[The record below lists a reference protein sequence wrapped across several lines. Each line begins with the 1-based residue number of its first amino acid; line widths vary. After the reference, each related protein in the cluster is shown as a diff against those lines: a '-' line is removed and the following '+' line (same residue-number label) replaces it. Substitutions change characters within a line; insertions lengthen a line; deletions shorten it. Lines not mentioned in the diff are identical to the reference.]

1 MRHPNQF
8 QLLRERRFAPYF
20 ATQFL
25 GAFNDNVFKNALL
38 VMIAFQVQDS
48 LGLSSHT
55 LINLA
60 AGLFILPFFM
70 FSAIA
75 GWLADR
81 ADKARMMRRVKLAE
95 IAIMAAGAAGLLLG
109 DVPFLIGVLFLM
121 GVQSAFFG
129 PLKYGLLPQHLHRDE
144 LLGGNGMVGAGTF
157 VAILFGTIAGGK
169 LIVAEHGAELV
180 AGSVLAL
187 AVLGYL
193 ASLGI
198 PSAPPS
204 PHAQLTVR
212 VSTWRLLQGLR
223 RKRATFYGVLGISWF
238 WFMGATYLA
247 QLPNFVKLTIGGS
260 VDVFTLLLCCFSA
273 GIGIGALIC
282 ERLSERRVEPGLAPL
297 GALLVSLF
305 GFDLALAAPA
315 EPMNAGLGEALGVA
329 AFLDAGGGLR
339 MAIDVF
345 GIGIGGG
352 LFAVPLNALV
362 QQRSEADRRARI
374 IAANNVL
381 NALLMVLSAALAIA
395 VLSVAGLS
403 IAQLFALIATANL
416 LALLA
421 LCVRLQELPLRCLA
435 WLLSSVRYRMRAE
448 LPAAL
453 DESGPLLLHC
463 ASGHRHAALL
473 LLAKLPRPALWL
485 LDETHFSG
493 FTGRLWRGL
502 GAHSL
507 ADAEAVNASLTRGL
521 ARGELVCVVGAG
533 VPDLA
538 RLPRVALQLQ
548 ITDGRA
554 RLHTGAGARSH

>member
-60 AGLFILPFFM
+60 AGLFILPFFL
-70 FSAIA
+70 FSATA

-81 ADKARMMRRVKLAE
+81 ADKARMIRRVKLAE
-95 IAIMAAGAAGLLLG
+95 IIIMAAGAAGLLLG
-109 DVPFLIGVLFLM
+109 EMPFLIGVLFLM
-121 GVQSAFFG
+121 GAQSAFFG
-129 PLKYGLLPQHLHRDE
+129 PLKYGLLPQHLRRDE

-157 VAILFGTIAGGK
+157 VAILVGTIAGGK
-169 LIVAEHGAELV
+169 LIVTEHGAELV
-180 AGSVLAL
+180 AGGVLAL
-187 AVLGYL
+187 AALGYL

-198 PSAPPS
+198 PAAPPS
-204 PHAQLTVR
+204 AHARLTQRVGTCQL
-212 VSTWRLLQGLR
+212 LR
-223 RKRATFYGVLGISWF
+223 DLRSNHTAFHAVLGISWF

-247 QLPNFVKLTIGGS
+247 QLPNFVRLTIGGS

-273 GIGIGALIC
+273 GIGLGALAC
-282 ERLSERRVEPGLAPL
+282 ERLSGRRVEPGLAPF

-315 EPMNAGLGEALGVA
+315 APLNAGLGEALGVG
-329 AFLDAGGGLR
+329 AFINASGGLR
-339 MAIDVF
+339 MSIDVL
-345 GIGIGGG
+345 GIGVGGG

-362 QQRSEADRRARI
+362 QQRSEADRRARV

-381 NALLMVLSAALAIA
+381 NALLMVLSAVLAIA
-395 VLSVAGLS
+395 VLGIAELS

-421 LCVRLQELPLRCLA
+421 LCARLHEIPLRCAA
-435 WLLSSVRYRMRAE
+435 WLLASWRYRLRAQ

-453 DESGPLLLHC
+453 SEDGPLLLHC
-463 ASGHRHAALL
+463 ASSHRHAALL
-473 LLAKLPRPALWL
+473 LLAELPRPALWL
-485 LDETHFSG
+485 LDEAHFGG
-493 FTGRLWRGL
+493 FSGRLWRGL
-502 GAHSL
+502 GAQSL
-507 ADAEAVNASLTRGL
+507 DDTVAVNAALARSL
-521 ARGELVCVVGAG
+521 ARGELVCVVGAEA
-533 VPDLA
+533 PQLA
-538 RLPRVALQLQ
+538 RLPRAALHLDIATGQAHL
-548 ITDGRA
+548 RA
-554 RLHTGAGARSH
+554 TPGAESL